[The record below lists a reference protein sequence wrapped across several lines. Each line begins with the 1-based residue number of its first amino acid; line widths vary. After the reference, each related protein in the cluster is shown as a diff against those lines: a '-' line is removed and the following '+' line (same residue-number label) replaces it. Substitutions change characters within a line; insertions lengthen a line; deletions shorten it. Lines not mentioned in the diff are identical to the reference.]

1 MPWKTNPSAGT
12 SSRRDTYVHIERD
25 THIYVY
31 IRHGRRIALEVKVL
45 KRETYTE
52 RERDTY
58 IYIYIYIDIYTCIYI
73 YTSRTPIPS
82 ASKFSQKK
90 NMCLCIQRYPFIC
103 KLSIY

>member
-58 IYIYIYIDIYTCIYI
+58 IYIYIDICTCIYI
-73 YTSRTPIPS
+73 YISRTPNPS